1 MKIALQ
7 IYGEFRCFE
16 KCLPDILYFID
27 YSNHEFDVFILT
39 QRNSNSYSIKNLNK
53 IKDMLGREKI
63 KNLKY
68 IEDYSNEIMEKEN
81 NLVKQYF
88 KLYNKFKGKFNDNLI
103 CNEFVTRLWFR
114 RYLNNQMRIEYEK
127 TNNKKYDY
135 VVRTRFDIGL
145 LNKKVF
151 DYFTLP
157 YFCYDTISIATPEII
172 NIESNLGLEFPFTPR
187 YMYDE
192 NVNII
197 SNKKFIKEIKN
208 LEINHP
214 MWVFMSE
221 ANLILYL
228 MVNAGTTHR
237 HVNDFNIMVVDNNG
251 RLKKKY

>member
-1 MKIALQ
+1 
-7 IYGEFRCFE
+7 
-16 KCLPDILYFID
+16 
-27 YSNHEFDVFILT
+27 
-39 QRNSNSYSIKNLNK
+39 
-53 IKDMLGREKI
+53 
-63 KNLKY
+63 
-68 IEDYSNEIMEKEN
+68 MEKEN

-88 KLYNKFKGKFNDNLI
+88 KLYNKFKGKFNDILS

-157 YFCYDTISIATPEII
+157 YFSYDIISIATPEII

-197 SNKKFIKEIKN
+197 PNKKFIKEIIN
-208 LEINHP
+208 LGINHP
-214 MWVFMSE
+214 KWVFMSE
-221 ANLILYL
+221 ANLMLYL
-228 MVNAGTTHR
+228 MVNAGTPECRHR
-237 HVNDFNIMVVDNNG
+237 DDFHIL
-251 RLKKKY
+251 R